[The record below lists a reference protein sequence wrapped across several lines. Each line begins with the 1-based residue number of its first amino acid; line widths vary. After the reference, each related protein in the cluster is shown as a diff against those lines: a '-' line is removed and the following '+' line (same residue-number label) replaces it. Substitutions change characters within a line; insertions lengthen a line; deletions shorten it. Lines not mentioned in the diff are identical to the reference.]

1 MFARFYATK
10 KFTESHEWVEVENG
24 IATVG
29 ITDYAQHALGDVV
42 YAEVPEVGDS
52 FELGDSVGVVE
63 SVKSSSDIVTPV
75 SGEVVEAN
83 EAVTANTKLINKAA
97 ETDAWLYK
105 IKLSNEEELGQLL
118 DKDAYAKLTEGEH

>member
-1 MFARFYATK
+1 MSFRILSKAFVAQRVAVSPMFARFYATK

-83 EAVTANTKLINKAA
+83 EA
-97 ETDAWLYK
+97 
-105 IKLSNEEELGQLL
+105 
-118 DKDAYAKLTEGEH
+118 